1 MGSSDESGFQFCR
14 PPERFGPAQAS
25 SPSQALRSPQVYSPP
40 QAFRSPQASQVPL
53 VAGGEG
59 SIVAAGWVFVAV
71 LVVGLGSFF
80 VSLVTEPS
88 EMSFANIE
96 ETRAAVEESR
106 LPPFPY
112 AEKGLREGGQEDPN
126 SRAVEPSATDEDFKD
141 GLRRVVSAA
150 EVAVK
155 QVRAA
160 YEANIAR
167 LMKTIGA
174 DVGLCLGCNARVY
187 WVTTRKGK
195 KAPFTAAALSHFADC
210 PDAAKYRRR

>member
-1 MGSSDESGFQFCR
+1 MGSNDESGFQFCR
-14 PPERFGPAQAS
+14 PPERFSPAQAI
-25 SPSQALRSPQVYSPP
+25 
-40 QAFRSPQASQVPL
+40 QVPL

-59 SIVAAGWVFVAV
+59 SIFAAGWVFVAV
-71 LVVGLGSFF
+71 LVLGLGSFF

-112 AEKGLREGGQEDPN
+112 AENDLVNNVENQPSLEIAPGDDRRGL
-126 SRAVEPSATDEDFKD
+126 
-141 GLRRVVSAA
+141 AA
-150 EVAVK
+150 EVGLQPAAGQAIRRAVIRGK
-155 QVRAA
+155 EEVARVRAE

-167 LMKTIGA
+167 LMKTMIGA
-174 DVGLCLGCNARVY
+174 GPGVCRGCGADIY
-187 WVTTRKGK
+187 WVTTKAGK

-210 PDAAKYRRR
+210 PAAERFRKRKRS